1 MSGTSPTP
9 DPAPPHTSATEDRT
23 RPAILLDD
31 VTVRYGSR
39 HAIDGVSVEVPAGQR
54 LALLGSSGS
63 GKTTLLSVLAGAVRP
78 TSGQV
83 RVLGV
88 APADVTG
95 RAARAHGRRVGQVTQ
110 SLDLPGS
117 LSVIHNVNA
126 GLLGRWSTVRALAS
140 LVRPIGRT
148 EVEAALDQVGLGD
161 RAGSP
166 TGLLSGGERQRVAV
180 ARVLRQSPEVVLAD
194 EPTSSVDPALADQ
207 VFEALLGLPAT
218 QVFSAHDPALARRH
232 VDRLIGLRAGRIVF
246 DATPADLSDDDVA
259 ELYR

>member
-1 MSGTSPTP
+1 M
-9 DPAPPHTSATEDRT
+9 
-23 RPAILLDD
+23 
-31 VTVRYGSR
+31 TVRYGSR
-39 HAIDGVSVEVPAGQR
+39 HALDGVSVEVPAGQR

-83 RVLGV
+83 HVLGV
-88 APADVTG
+88 IPTEVSG

-126 GLLGRWSTVRALAS
+126 GLLGRWSTVRALTS
-140 LVRPIGRT
+140 LVRPIGRN
-148 EVEAALDQVGLGD
+148 EVVAALDRVGLGD

-166 TGLLSGGERQRVAV
+166 TGSLSGGERQRVAV

-207 VFEALLGLPAT
+207 VIAALLTVPAT
-218 QVFSAHDPALARRH
+218 IILSAHDPALARRH

-246 DATPADLSDDDVA
+246 DGPPDQITDDNMA

>member
-1 MSGTSPTP
+1 MSGADPTR
-9 DPAPPHTSATEDRT
+9 DSAPSHTSATDDRS
-23 RPAILLDD
+23 RSAVRLDD
-31 VTVRYGSR
+31 VTVRYGAR
-39 HAIDGVSVEVPAGQR
+39 HALDGVSVEVPIGQR

-63 GKTTLLSVLAGAVRP
+63 GKTTLLSVLAGSVRP
-78 TSGQV
+78 SSGQV

-88 APADVTG
+88 APTEVTG

-140 LVRPIGRT
+140 LVRPIGRG

-166 TGLLSGGERQRVAV
+166 TGSLSGGERQRVAV

-207 VFEALLGLPAT
+207 VIAALLSLPAT
-218 QVFSAHDPALARRH
+218 VVLSAHDPALARRH
-232 VDRLIGLRAGRIVF
+232 VDRLIGLRAGRVVF
-246 DATPADLSDDDVA
+246 DGGPAEVSDDDVA